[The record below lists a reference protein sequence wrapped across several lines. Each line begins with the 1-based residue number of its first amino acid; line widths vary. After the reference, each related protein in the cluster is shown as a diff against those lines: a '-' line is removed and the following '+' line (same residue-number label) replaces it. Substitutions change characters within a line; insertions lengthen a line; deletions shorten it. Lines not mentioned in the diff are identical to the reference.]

1 MTKITEEAMDA
12 DYKTKVLVKETVRET
27 LLAMGFNVTD
37 PDEMIAHQ
45 KDQAYLRSA
54 RLTKEAMLKDTGQHF
69 INVIVSGL
77 VSALFSAATIIYF
90 MLQVR

>member
-1 MTKITEEAMDA
+1 MDA
-12 DYKTKVLVKETVRET
+12 DYKTKALVKETVRET

-54 RLTKEAMLKDTGQHF
+54 RLTKEAMVKDTGQHL
-69 INVIVSGL
+69 INVVVSGL
-77 VSALFSAATIIYF
+77 VSAVFSAATIFFIMF
-90 MLQVR
+90 KFQQ

>member
-1 MTKITEEAMDA
+1 MDA
-12 DYKTKVLVKETVRET
+12 DYKIKVLVKETVRET
-27 LLAMGFNVTD
+27 LLVMGFNVTD

-54 RLTKEAMLKDTGQHF
+54 RLTKEAMLKDTGQHV

-77 VSALFSAATIIYF
+77 ISAVFSAVTIIYF
-90 MLQVR
+90 MLQTR

>member
-1 MTKITEEAMDA
+1 MDA
-12 DYKTKVLVKETVRET
+12 DHKTKILVKETVRET

-54 RLTKEAMLKDTGQHF
+54 RLTKEAMLKDTGQHV
-69 INVIVSGL
+69 INMVVSGL
-77 VSALFSAATIIYF
+77 VSALCSAGTIIYF
-90 MLQVR
+90 ILNAG

>member
-1 MTKITEEAMDA
+1 MSGENMDA
-12 DYKTKVLVKETVRET
+12 DYKTKALVKETVRET

-54 RLTKEAMLKDTGQHF
+54 RLTKEAMVKDTGQHL
-69 INVIVSGL
+69 INVVVSGL
-77 VSALFSAATIIYF
+77 VSAVFSAATIFFIMF
-90 MLQVR
+90 KFQQ

>member
-1 MTKITEEAMDA
+1 MKTEENMDT
-12 DYKTKVLVKETVRET
+12 DYRTKVLVKETVRET

-54 RLTKEAMLKDTGQHF
+54 RLTKEAMVKDTGQHI
-69 INVIVSGL
+69 INVIVSSL
-77 VSALFSAATIIYF
+77 VSAVFSIGTIIYL
-90 MLQVR
+90 MLQFG